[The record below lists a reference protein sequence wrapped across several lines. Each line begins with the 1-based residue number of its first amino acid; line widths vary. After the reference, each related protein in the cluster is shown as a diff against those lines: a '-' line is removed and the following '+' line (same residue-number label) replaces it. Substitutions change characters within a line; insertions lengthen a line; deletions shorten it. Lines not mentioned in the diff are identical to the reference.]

1 MMDTIMAII
10 RRDLSLV
17 MRQGSDAFVV
27 LIFFIVTVTLFP
39 LGVSPDPLILQN
51 LASGIVWVGALLAA
65 MLSLDRLFQTDYDD
79 GSLELLVL
87 SPYPL
92 EIVVLCKCFVHWLT
106 TGLPIM
112 VISPVL
118 ALMLNIKTGAFLYL
132 ITSMALGT
140 PIISLLGAVGAALVL
155 GSRRS
160 GVLIALLIIPLT
172 IPILLFGVGA
182 IQAATEGYSASSPLM
197 FLGAFLLFSIALCP
211 WVIASSLRQ
220 VVS

>member
-1 MMDTIMAII
+1 MDTVMAII

-118 ALMLNIKTGAFLYL
+118 ALMRNIKTGAFLYL

-182 IQAATEGYSASSPLM
+182 IQAAAEGYSASSPLM
-197 FLGAFLLFSIALCP
+197 FLGALLLFSIALCP

>member
-1 MMDTIMAII
+1 MGTIMAII

-197 FLGAFLLFSIALCP
+197 FLGAFLLFSTALCP

>member
-1 MMDTIMAII
+1 MDIVMAII

-132 ITSMALGT
+132 VTSMALGT

>member
-1 MMDTIMAII
+1 MGTLLAII

-27 LIFFIVTVTLFP
+27 LIFFVVTVTLFP
-39 LGVSPDPLILQN
+39 LGVGPDPLILQN
-51 LASGIVWVGALLAA
+51 LASGIVWVSALLAA

-92 EIVVLCKCFVHWLT
+92 ELVVLCKCLVHWLT

-112 VISPVL
+112 LISPVL

-132 ITSMALGT
+132 ISSMALGT

-172 IPILLFGVGA
+172 IPILLFGVAA

-197 FLGAFLLFSIALCP
+197 FLGALLLFSIALCP
-211 WVIASSLRQ
+211 WVIASSIRQ

>member
-1 MMDTIMAII
+1 MDTIMAII

-118 ALMLNIKTGAFLYL
+118 AFMLNIKTGAFLYL

>member
-1 MMDTIMAII
+1 MDTVMAII

-17 MRQGSDAFVV
+17 IRQGSDAFVV
-27 LIFFIVTVTLFP
+27 IIFFIVTVTLFP

-182 IQAATEGYSASSPLM
+182 IQAATEGYNASSPLM
-197 FLGAFLLFSIALCP
+197 FLGALLLFSIALCP

>member
-1 MMDTIMAII
+1 MDTVMAII

>member
-1 MMDTIMAII
+1 MGTLLAII

-27 LIFFIVTVTLFP
+27 LIFFVVTVTLFP
-39 LGVSPDPLILQN
+39 LGVGPDPLILQN
-51 LASGIVWVGALLAA
+51 LASGIVWVSALLSA

-92 EIVVLCKCFVHWLT
+92 ELVVLCKCLVHWLT

-112 VISPVL
+112 LISPVL

-132 ITSMALGT
+132 ISSMALGT

-172 IPILLFGVGA
+172 TPILLFGVAA

-197 FLGAFLLFSIALCP
+197 FLGALLLFSIALCP

>member
-1 MMDTIMAII
+1 MDTIMAII

-140 PIISLLGAVGAALVL
+140 PVISLLGAVGAALVL

>member
-1 MMDTIMAII
+1 MDTIMAII

-112 VISPVL
+112 LISPVL

-160 GVLIALLIIPLT
+160 GVLIALLISPLT

>member
-1 MMDTIMAII
+1 MDTVMAII

-17 MRQGSDAFVV
+17 IRQGSDAFVV
-27 LIFFIVTVTLFP
+27 IIFFIVTVTLFP

-65 MLSLDRLFQTDYDD
+65 MLSLDRLFQTDYED

-197 FLGAFLLFSIALCP
+197 FLGALLLFSIALCP

>member
-1 MMDTIMAII
+1 MGTLLAII

-27 LIFFIVTVTLFP
+27 LIFFVVTVTLFP
-39 LGVSPDPLILQN
+39 LGVGPDPLILQN
-51 LASGIVWVGALLAA
+51 LASGIVWVSALLAA

-92 EIVVLCKCFVHWLT
+92 ELIVLCKCLVHWLT

-132 ITSMALGT
+132 ISSMALGT

-172 IPILLFGVGA
+172 IPILLFGVAA

-197 FLGAFLLFSIALCP
+197 FLGALLLFSIALCP

>member
-1 MMDTIMAII
+1 MDTIMAII

-182 IQAATEGYSASSPLM
+182 IQAATEGYGASSPLM
-197 FLGAFLLFSIALCP
+197 FLGALLLFSIALCP

>member
-1 MMDTIMAII
+1 MDTLLAII

-27 LIFFIVTVTLFP
+27 LIFFVVTVTLFP
-39 LGVSPDPLILQN
+39 LGVGPDPLILQN
-51 LASGIVWVGALLAA
+51 LASGIVWVSALLAA

-92 EIVVLCKCFVHWLT
+92 ELVVLCKCLVHWLT

-112 VISPVL
+112 LISPVL

-132 ITSMALGT
+132 ISSMALGT

-172 IPILLFGVGA
+172 IPILLFGVAA
-182 IQAATEGYSASSPLM
+182 IQAATEGYSALSPLM
-197 FLGAFLLFSIALCP
+197 FLGALLLFSIALCP

>member
-1 MMDTIMAII
+1 MGTIMAII

-182 IQAATEGYSASSPLM
+182 IQAAAEGYSASSPLM
-197 FLGAFLLFSIALCP
+197 FLGALLLFSIALCL
-211 WVIASSLRQ
+211 SLIHI
-220 VVS
+220 

>member
-1 MMDTIMAII
+1 MDTIMAII

-27 LIFFIVTVTLFP
+27 LIFFIVTVSLFP

>member
-1 MMDTIMAII
+1 M
-10 RRDLSLV
+10 
-17 MRQGSDAFVV
+17 V

-182 IQAATEGYSASSPLM
+182 IQVATEGYSASSPLM

>member
-1 MMDTIMAII
+1 MDTIMAII

-140 PIISLLGAVGAALVL
+140 PIISLLGAVGATLVL

>member
-1 MMDTIMAII
+1 
-10 RRDLSLV
+10 
-17 MRQGSDAFVV
+17 
-27 LIFFIVTVTLFP
+27 
-39 LGVSPDPLILQN
+39 

>member
-1 MMDTIMAII
+1 MDTLLVII

-27 LIFFIVTVTLFP
+27 LIFFVVTVTLFP
-39 LGVSPDPLILQN
+39 LGVGPDPLILQN
-51 LASGIVWVGALLAA
+51 LASGIVWVSALLAA

-92 EIVVLCKCFVHWLT
+92 ELVVLCKCLVHWLT

-112 VISPVL
+112 LISPVL

-132 ITSMALGT
+132 ISSMALGT

-172 IPILLFGVGA
+172 IPILLFGVAA

-197 FLGAFLLFSIALCP
+197 FLGALLLFSIALCP

>member
-1 MMDTIMAII
+1 MAII

-118 ALMLNIKTGAFLYL
+118 AFMLNIKTGAFLYL

-182 IQAATEGYSASSPLM
+182 IQAATAGYSASSPLM

>member
-1 MMDTIMAII
+1 MSTLLAII

-27 LIFFIVTVTLFP
+27 LIFFVVTVTLFP
-39 LGVSPDPLILQN
+39 LGVGPDPLILQN
-51 LASGIVWVGALLAA
+51 LASGIVWVSALLAA

-92 EIVVLCKCFVHWLT
+92 ELVVLCKCLVHWLT

-132 ITSMALGT
+132 ISSMALGT

-160 GVLIALLIIPLT
+160 GVLIAMLIIPLT
-172 IPILLFGVGA
+172 IPILLFGVAA

-197 FLGAFLLFSIALCP
+197 FLGALLLFSIALCP

>member
-1 MMDTIMAII
+1 MDTLLAII

-27 LIFFIVTVTLFP
+27 LIFFVVTVTLFP
-39 LGVSPDPLILQN
+39 LGVGPDPLILQN
-51 LASGIVWVGALLAA
+51 LASGIVWVSALLSA

-92 EIVVLCKCFVHWLT
+92 ELVVLCKCLVHWLT

-112 VISPVL
+112 LISPVL

-132 ITSMALGT
+132 ISSMALGT

-172 IPILLFGVGA
+172 IPILLFGVAA

-197 FLGAFLLFSIALCP
+197 FLGALLLFSIALCP

>member
-1 MMDTIMAII
+1 MGTLLAII

-27 LIFFIVTVTLFP
+27 LIFFVVTVTLFP
-39 LGVSPDPLILQN
+39 LGVGPDPLILQN
-51 LASGIVWVGALLAA
+51 LASGIVWVSALLAA

-92 EIVVLCKCFVHWLT
+92 ELVVLCKCLVHWLT

-132 ITSMALGT
+132 ISSMALGT
-140 PIISLLGAVGAALVL
+140 PIISLLGAVGATLVL

-172 IPILLFGVGA
+172 IPILLFGVA
-182 IQAATEGYSASSPLM
+182 TIQAATEGYSASSPLM
-197 FLGAFLLFSIALCP
+197 FLGALLLFSIALCP

>member
-1 MMDTIMAII
+1 MGTLLAII

-27 LIFFIVTVTLFP
+27 LIFFVVTVTLFP
-39 LGVSPDPLILQN
+39 LGVGSDPLILQN
-51 LASGIVWVGALLAA
+51 LASGIVWVSALLSA

-92 EIVVLCKCFVHWLT
+92 ELVVLCKCLVHWLT

-132 ITSMALGT
+132 ISSMALGT

-172 IPILLFGVGA
+172 IPILLFGVAA

-197 FLGAFLLFSIALCP
+197 FLGALLLFSIALCP

>member
-1 MMDTIMAII
+1 MGTIMAII

-27 LIFFIVTVTLFP
+27 LIFFIVTVSLFP

-182 IQAATEGYSASSPLM
+182 IQVATEGYSASSPLM

>member
-1 MMDTIMAII
+1 MGTLLAII

-27 LIFFIVTVTLFP
+27 LIFFVVTVTLFP
-39 LGVSPDPLILQN
+39 LGVGPDPLILQN
-51 LASGIVWVGALLAA
+51 LASGIVWVSALLAA

-92 EIVVLCKCFVHWLT
+92 ELVFLCKCLVHWLT

-112 VISPVL
+112 LISPVL

-132 ITSMALGT
+132 ISSMALGT

-172 IPILLFGVGA
+172 IPILLFGVAA

-197 FLGAFLLFSIALCP
+197 FLGALLLFSIALCP

>member
-1 MMDTIMAII
+1 
-10 RRDLSLV
+10 
-17 MRQGSDAFVV
+17 
-27 LIFFIVTVTLFP
+27 
-39 LGVSPDPLILQN
+39 
-51 LASGIVWVGALLAA
+51 
-65 MLSLDRLFQTDYDD
+65 
-79 GSLELLVL
+79 
-87 SPYPL
+87 
-92 EIVVLCKCFVHWLT
+92 
-106 TGLPIM
+106 M

-132 ITSMALGT
+132 ISSMALGT

-172 IPILLFGVGA
+172 IPILLFGVAA

-197 FLGAFLLFSIALCP
+197 FLGALLLFSVALCP

>member
-1 MMDTIMAII
+1 MSTLLAII

-27 LIFFIVTVTLFP
+27 LIFFVVTVTLFP

-51 LASGIVWVGALLAA
+51 LASGIVWVSALLAA

-92 EIVVLCKCFVHWLT
+92 ELVVLCKCLVHWLT

-112 VISPVL
+112 LISPVL

-132 ITSMALGT
+132 ISSMALGT

-172 IPILLFGVGA
+172 IPILLFGVAA

-197 FLGAFLLFSIALCP
+197 FLGALLLFSIALCP

>member
-1 MMDTIMAII
+1 MGTIMAII

-27 LIFFIVTVTLFP
+27 LIFFIVNVTLFP

-92 EIVVLCKCFVHWLT
+92 ELVVLCKCLVHWLT

-112 VISPVL
+112 LISPVL

-132 ITSMALGT
+132 ISSMALGT

-172 IPILLFGVGA
+172 IPILLFGVAA

-197 FLGAFLLFSIALCP
+197 FLGAPLLFSIALCP

>member
-1 MMDTIMAII
+1 MGTIMAII

-51 LASGIVWVGALLAA
+51 LASGIVWVSALLAA

-92 EIVVLCKCFVHWLT
+92 ELVVLCKCLVHWLT

-132 ITSMALGT
+132 ISSMALGT

-172 IPILLFGVGA
+172 IPILLFGVAA

-197 FLGAFLLFSIALCP
+197 FLGALLLFSIALCP

>member
-1 MMDTIMAII
+1 MGTLLAII

-27 LIFFIVTVTLFP
+27 LIFFVVTVTLFP

-51 LASGIVWVGALLAA
+51 LASGIVWVSALLAA

-92 EIVVLCKCFVHWLT
+92 ELVVLCKCLVHWLT

-118 ALMLNIKTGAFLYL
+118 ALMLNIKTGDFFYL
-132 ITSMALGT
+132 ISSMALGT

-172 IPILLFGVGA
+172 IPILLFGVAA

-197 FLGAFLLFSIALCP
+197 FLGALLLFSIALCP

>member
-1 MMDTIMAII
+1 MDTVMAII

-118 ALMLNIKTGAFLYL
+118 ALMLKIKSGAYLYL
-132 ITSMALGT
+132 FTSMALGT

-182 IQAATEGYSASSPLM
+182 IQAAAEGYSASSPLM
-197 FLGAFLLFSIALCP
+197 FLGALLLFSIALCP

-220 VVS
+220 VI

>member
-1 MMDTIMAII
+1 MGTLLAII

-27 LIFFIVTVTLFP
+27 LIFFVVTVTLFP
-39 LGVSPDPLILQN
+39 LGVGPDPLILQN
-51 LASGIVWVGALLAA
+51 LASGIVWVSALLAA

-92 EIVVLCKCFVHWLT
+92 ELVVLCKCLVHWLT

-118 ALMLNIKTGAFLYL
+118 ALMLNIKTGAFVYL
-132 ITSMALGT
+132 ISSMALGT

-172 IPILLFGVGA
+172 IPILLFGVAA

-197 FLGAFLLFSIALCP
+197 FLGALLLFSIALCP

>member
-1 MMDTIMAII
+1 MDTIMAII

-65 MLSLDRLFQTDYDD
+65 MLSLDRLFQTDHDD

-118 ALMLNIKTGAFLYL
+118 AFMLNIKTGAFLYL

-197 FLGAFLLFSIALCP
+197 FLGALLLFSIALCP

-220 VVS
+220 VV

>member
-1 MMDTIMAII
+1 MSTLLAII

-27 LIFFIVTVTLFP
+27 LIFFVVTVTLFP
-39 LGVSPDPLILQN
+39 LGVGPDPLILQN
-51 LASGIVWVGALLAA
+51 LASGIVWVSALLAA

-92 EIVVLCKCFVHWLT
+92 ELVVLCKCLVHWLT

-132 ITSMALGT
+132 ISSMALGT

-172 IPILLFGVGA
+172 IPILLFGVAA

-197 FLGAFLLFSIALCP
+197 FLGALLLFSIALLP
-211 WVIASSLRQ
+211 SVIASSLRQ

>member
-1 MMDTIMAII
+1 MDTIMAII

-65 MLSLDRLFQTDYDD
+65 MLSLDRLFQTDYED

>member
-1 MMDTIMAII
+1 MDIVMAII

>member
-1 MMDTIMAII
+1 
-10 RRDLSLV
+10 

-27 LIFFIVTVTLFP
+27 LIFFVVTVTLFP
-39 LGVSPDPLILQN
+39 LGVGPDPLILQN
-51 LASGIVWVGALLAA
+51 LASGIVWVSALLAA
-65 MLSLDRLFQTDYDD
+65 MLSLDRLFQADYDD

-92 EIVVLCKCFVHWLT
+92 ELVVLCKCLVHWLT

-132 ITSMALGT
+132 ISSMALGT

-172 IPILLFGVGA
+172 IPILLFGVA
-182 IQAATEGYSASSPLM
+182 ALQAATEGYSASSPLM
-197 FLGAFLLFSIALCP
+197 FLGALLLFSIALCP

>member
-1 MMDTIMAII
+1 MDTIMAII
-10 RRDLSLV
+10 LRDLSLV

-197 FLGAFLLFSIALCP
+197 FLGALLLFSIALCP